1 MPRLIDVAVPVP
13 LFQTFTYAV
22 PEEFRDQV
30 QIGCRVVVPFG
41 RRSLTGVVVDEPVD
55 TDLQRVREIR
65 DLLDTEPLFTPQM
78 LEFAEWIARY
88 YVSPIGETFRTMLPQ
103 GMSSVSQQVI
113 TLEQVPTREEL
124 IDLRRTA
131 PRQAALLSALSDHPD
146 GVKLSFLQKKVGAES
161 LHSQLLALEEKGW
174 ISRGIS
180 EARDVGPKRVRGVRL
195 RPDLLD
201 DEERLTQL
209 FDELDRSAP
218 KQSQVLTLLYARSE
232 REGTGAVPAAD
243 LLRDARASSSVLSG
257 LEQKGAI
264 EIVDIQVSRE
274 ALLKELLDE
283 EVGILDVDEKS
294 IVSNPAQRA
303 VLEQVG
309 DALGKGFAT
318 FLLHGVTGSGKT
330 HVYIEAIRKVVA
342 AGKRGI
348 LLVPE
353 IALTVQLLD
362 RFRSVFDDRIVLL
375 HSRMSEGERY
385 DGWKR
390 AAAGECDLVIG
401 PRSALFAPVPDLGII
416 IVDEEHESSYKQ
428 YDAQPRYH
436 ARDAAVVRGSIEG
449 AVVLLG
455 SATPSIESYYNA
467 QTGKYRLLELPDR
480 VDGAREPK
488 MRLVDTKTLR
498 KQNLM
503 RGSLST
509 IMIAD
514 IRERIARSEGIIL
527 FQNRRGFASRLECT
541 NCAHSP
547 MCPNCAV
554 TLTYHKGVD
563 RLKCHYCGYDRKREK
578 SCEVCGA
585 HDLRE
590 PGVGT
595 QRVEEDLAEQIPEAR
610 VRRMDLD
617 TTSRKGSHRGML
629 AEFGRGEI
637 DILLGTQMVAKGLDF
652 PRVSLV
658 GVVSADTQLM
668 LPDFRSGERTFQ
680 LITQVAGRAGRRSD
694 VPGEVIVQTGN
705 PDHPAIE
712 AAFARDY
719 RDMYS
724 DELSARRELNYPPFS
739 RFIIVEFRSKDQKE
753 AEQHARQF
761 RQLLPTENSA
771 FELLGPTAAL
781 LWKLRG
787 WYRYQLIIKNLK
799 GADPGGRIFFAI
811 FRRAYDAY
819 QKNHASRN
827 VELIVD
833 VDAQSLM

>member
-1 MPRLIDVAVPVP
+1 MPQLVDVAVPVP
-13 LFQTFTYAV
+13 LFQTFTYGV
-22 PEEFRDQV
+22 PEEFRDRV
-30 QIGCRVVVPFG
+30 EIGCRVLVPFG
-41 RRSLTGVVVDEPVD
+41 RRTLTGVVVDTPSSS
-55 TDLQRVREIR
+55 DLPKLRGIS
-65 DLLDTEPLFTPQM
+65 DLLDEQPLFTPAM
-78 LEFAEWIARY
+78 LDFAEWISRY
-88 YVSPIGETFRTMLPQ
+88 YISPIGETFRTMLPQ
-103 GMSSVSQQVI
+103 GMSSTSSQVV
-113 TLEQVPTREEL
+113 TLEQVPTREDLLE
-124 IDLRRTA
+124 LRRSA
-131 PRQAALLSALSDHPD
+131 PRQSAILSALSDHEK
-146 GVKLSFLQKKVGAES
+146 GVTIGFLQKKVGVES

-174 ISRGIS
+174 ITRSMR
-180 EARDVGPKRVRGVRL
+180 EAGDVGAKVVRGVRL
-195 RPDLLD
+195 NADLLE
-201 DEERLTQL
+201 DEERLGTI
-209 FDELDRSAP
+209 FEELDRSAP

-232 REGTGAVPAAD
+232 REGNDAVPAAD
-243 LLRDARASSSVLSG
+243 LLREAKASASVLAG
-257 LEQKGAI
+257 LEAKGVI
-264 EIVDIQVSRE
+264 SIVDLPVSRE
-274 ALLKELLDE
+274 ALLKTILEE
-283 EVGILDVDEKS
+283 EVGILDVDENS
-294 IVSNPAQRA
+294 IVSNEAQKGVVARI
-303 VLEQVG
+303 EG
-309 DALGKGFAT
+309 ALGNGFAA

-330 HVYIEAIRKVVA
+330 HVYIETIRRVVA
-342 AGKRGI
+342 SGRRGI

-362 RFRSVFDDRIVLL
+362 RFRSVFGERIVLL

-385 DGWKR
+385 DGWMR

-436 ARDAAVVRGSIEG
+436 ARDAAVVRASLER

-467 QTGKYRLLELPDR
+467 ESGKYTLLELPER

-488 MRLVDTKTLR
+488 MRLVDTKTAR
-498 KQNLM
+498 RQNLM

-509 IMIAD
+509 VMIAD
-514 IRERIARSEGIIL
+514 IRERIARKEGIIL

-554 TLTYHKGVD
+554 TLTYHKGID

-595 QRVEEDLAEQIPEAR
+595 QRVEEDLAEHLPEAR

-617 TTSRKGSHRGML
+617 TTSRKGAHRGML
-629 AEFGRGEI
+629 AEFGRGEV
-637 DILLGTQMVAKGLDF
+637 DILLGTQMVGKGLDF

-658 GVVSADTQLM
+658 GVISADTQLM

-694 VPGEVIVQTGN
+694 VPGEVIVQTGH

-724 DELSARRELNYPPFS
+724 DELSARRELGYPPFS
-739 RFIIVEFRSKDQKE
+739 RFIIVEIRSKEQKE
-753 AEQHARQF
+753 AEDHARLF
-761 RQLLPTENSA
+761 RSLLPPSDRS

-787 WYRYQLIIKNLK
+787 WYRYQIVIKNFK
-799 GADPGGRIFFAI
+799 EADPGGRRFFGL
-811 FRRAYDAY
+811 FRSAYDRY
-819 QKNHASRN
+819 QKEHAARS
-827 VELIVD
+827 VDLIVD

>member
-1 MPRLIDVAVPVP
+1 MSRLIDVAVPVP

-41 RRSLTGVVVDEPVD
+41 KRSLTGVVVDEPAD

-65 DLLDTEPLFTPQM
+65 DLLDIEPLFTPQM
-78 LEFAEWIARY
+78 LEFAEWISRY

-103 GMSSVSQQVI
+103 GMSTVSQQII
-113 TLEQVPTREEL
+113 TLEQIPTREEL
-124 IDLRRTA
+124 IELRRTA
-131 PRQAALLSALSDHPD
+131 PRQSALLSALSDHPD

-180 EARDVGPKRVRGVRL
+180 EARDVGPKRVRGVQL
-195 RPDLLD
+195 RPELLA

-218 KQSQVLTLLYARSE
+218 KQSQVLTLLYVRTE
-232 REGTGAVPAAD
+232 REGTGAVPAAE
-243 LLRDARASSSVLSG
+243 LLRDAKASASVLDG
-257 LEQKGAI
+257 LKQKGVI
-264 EIVDIQVSRE
+264 DIVDIQVSRE
-274 ALLKELLDE
+274 AMLKELLEE

-303 VLEQVG
+303 VLEQIG
-309 DALGKGFAT
+309 AALGTGFT
-318 FLLHGVTGSGKT
+318 TYLLHGVTGSGKT

-362 RFRSVFDDRIVLL
+362 RFRSVFDERIVLL

-554 TLTYHKGVD
+554 TLTFHKGVD

-590 PGVGT
+590 PGIGT
-595 QRVEEDLAEQIPEAR
+595 QRVEEDLTEHIPEAR

-617 TTSRKGSHRGML
+617 TTSRKGAHRGML

-694 VPGEVIVQTGN
+694 VPGEVIVQTGH

-724 DELSARRELNYPPFS
+724 DELAARRELNYPPFS

-787 WYRYQLIIKNLK
+787 WYRFQLILKNLK
-799 GADPGGRIFFAI
+799 GADPGGRIFFAV
-811 FRRAYDAY
+811 FQRAYDAY
-819 QKNHASRN
+819 QKSHASRN